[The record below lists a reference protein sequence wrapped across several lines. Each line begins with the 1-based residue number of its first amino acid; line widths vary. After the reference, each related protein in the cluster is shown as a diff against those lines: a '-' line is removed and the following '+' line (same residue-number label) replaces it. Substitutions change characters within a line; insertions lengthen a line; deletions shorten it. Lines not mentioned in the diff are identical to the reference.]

1 MHYLVHY
8 PAHIYRFGPMIR
20 SWCMRYEAKHSY
32 FKRLASY
39 LGNFTNVALSLA
51 ERHQTRSCYLR
62 NQPIA
67 KKPKIDSAKEIVAK
81 DSEHYYLLKEK
92 EPNLSDIS
100 ILSRSNPDPVGFA
113 PIMRLICVLVSIS
126 KSRPSSAFLVSRI
139 VTPVPSLTAFARL
152 FF

>member
-8 PAHIYRFGPMIR
+8 PAHIYRFGPMIW

-100 ILSRSNPDPVGFA
+100 ILSSVQ
-113 PIMRLICVLVSIS
+113 RLG
-126 KSRPSSAFLVSRI
+126 KPER
-139 VTPVPSLTAFARL
+139 LTFSHEFHKLASVRAN
-152 FF
+152 